1 MVVAARPP
9 PATPDLPSLSPLGH
23 HRTNPVE
30 NNFLKLFKIP
40 ETRQR
45 IFRTL
50 GLLIAYRV
58 GFQIPIPGMSPQYL
72 DEQANEGIF
81 GLLSALSGGAIGS
94 QTIFSL
100 GIMPFISASII
111 FSMLTKVSPALEAVS
126 KEGAAGQKKIT
137 QWTRLTTVPI
147 ALVQAIFIYTGVFL
161 ARPEMVDP
169 TMAENKVAL
178 AFIVIGSLVTGALL
192 VMWIGELIT
201 EYGVGNGASLIIM
214 AGIIASL
221 PSSILN
227 LRGSD
232 EFWNIMV
239 FLLLVWAVTIFVVVF
254 MHKGARRI
262 PIQYA
267 RLQRGRR
274 VYGGQRHFLPLKVNM
289 AGVMPIIFASVLFV
303 IPGILF
309 DWIGW
314 DYATRMF
321 QDPTGFVYTAIYL
334 ILIFSFCFF
343 WNRLMF
349 QPEEIA
355 KNLREHGS
363 FIPGIRPGAKTA
375 EYLSS
380 VLTRI
385 TLAGAAFLAVI
396 AVLPNFIT
404 KNSNLT
410 LEMRYFLGGTSVL
423 IVVGVALELVDKLQ
437 AQLVMKA
444 YDGGAA
450 PSGPP
455 GGGSGKRKG
464 QARGNASWTK
474 RDGASEGGTE

>member
-1 MVVAARPP
+1 M
-9 PATPDLPSLSPLGH
+9 
-23 HRTNPVE
+23 E
-30 NNFLKLFKIP
+30 NNFIKLFKIP
-40 ETRQR
+40 ETRRR
-45 IFRTL
+45 ILRTL
-50 GLLIAYRV
+50 GLLVAYRV
-58 GFQIPIPGMSPQYL
+58 GFQIPIPGMDPKFLSETAG
-72 DEQANEGIF
+72 DSIF
-81 GLLSALSGGAIGS
+81 GLLSALSGGAIG
-94 QTIFSL
+94 QTTIFAL

-111 FSMLTKVSPALEAVS
+111 FSMLTKVSPQLEAVA
-126 KEGAAGQKKIT
+126 KEGAAGQKKIN

-161 ARPEMVDP
+161 QNPQMIDGSMRD
-169 TMAENKVAL
+169 NKVGL
-178 AFIVIGSLVTGALL
+178 AFIVIGALLTGALL

-214 AGIIASL
+214 AGIIAGM
-221 PSSILN
+221 PSSIAQLKEN
-227 LRGSD
+227 D
-232 EFWNIMV
+232 NFWNVMV
-239 FLLLVWAVTIFVVVF
+239 FLLIVWAITIFVVVF

-267 RLQRGRR
+267 RLQRGRK

-309 DWIGW
+309 GWAGW
-314 DYATRMF
+314 DYGQRMF
-321 QDPTGFVYTAIYL
+321 SDPTGFVYTALYL
-334 ILIFSFCFF
+334 VLIFSFCFF

-375 EYLSS
+375 EYLSR

-385 TLAGAAFLAVI
+385 TLAGAAFLAVV
-396 AVLPNFIT
+396 AVLPAFIT
-404 KNSNLT
+404 KDSSLT
-410 LEMRYFLGGTSVL
+410 MEMRYFLGGTSVL

-444 YDGGAA
+444 YDGGGAPPAA
-450 PSGPP
+450 GSSP
-455 GGGSGKRKG
+455 GKGKG
-464 QARGNASWTK
+464 VARGGASWTK
-474 RDGASEGGTE
+474 RDGEAKAT

>member
-1 MVVAARPP
+1 M
-9 PATPDLPSLSPLGH
+9 
-23 HRTNPVE
+23 E

-45 IFRTL
+45 ILRTL

-58 GFQIPIPGMSPQYL
+58 GFQIPIPGMDSQFL
-72 DEQANEGIF
+72 SESAGDSIF
-81 GLLSALSGGAIGS
+81 GLLSALSGGAIG
-94 QTIFSL
+94 QTTIFAL

-111 FSMLTKVSPALEAVS
+111 FSMLTKVSPQLEAVA
-126 KEGAAGQKKIT
+126 KEGAAGQKKIN

-161 ARPEMVDP
+161 QNPQMIDVSMRD
-169 TMAENKVAL
+169 NKAGL
-178 AFIVIGSLVTGALL
+178 AFIVIGALLTGALL

-214 AGIIASL
+214 AGIIAGM
-221 PSSILN
+221 PSSIAQLKEN
-227 LRGSD
+227 D
-232 EFWNIMV
+232 NFWNVMV
-239 FLLLVWAVTIFVVVF
+239 FLLIVWAITIFVVVF

-309 DWIGW
+309 GW
-314 DYATRMF
+314 AGWGYGQRMF
-321 QDPTGFVYTAIYL
+321 SDPTGFVYTALYL
-334 ILIFSFCFF
+334 VLIFSFCFF

-349 QPEEIA
+349 QPEDIA

-375 EYLSS
+375 EYLSR

-385 TLAGAAFLAVI
+385 TLAGAAFLAVV
-396 AVLPNFIT
+396 AVLPAFIT
-404 KNSNLT
+404 KDSSLT
-410 LEMRYFLGGTSVL
+410 MEMRYFLGGTSVL

-444 YDGGAA
+444 YDGGGA
-450 PSGPP
+450 PPAVGTKP
-455 GGGSGKRKG
+455 GKGKG
-464 QARGNASWTK
+464 AARGGASWTK
-474 RDGASEGGTE
+474 RDGEAGAT